1 MLLSCKSTRMYV
13 IIIVI
18 GVVVIIIIITTT
30 TIISV
35 ITIIVIILVINQVI
49 SLIVIIAYPIIHD
62 CVLARLVYCIVSSIN
77 FGGQSIVQKRIIFEK
92 QVESKKKKNKKL
104 Q

>member
-30 TIISV
+30 TTIISV
-35 ITIIVIILVINQVI
+35 ITIIVIILVIIQVI
-49 SLIVIIAYPIIHD
+49 SLIVIIACPIIHD

-77 FGGQSIVQKRIIFEK
+77 FGGQSIVQERIIFEK
-92 QVESKKKKNKKL
+92 QVESKKKKK
-104 Q
+104 